1 MADERRSGP
10 PFKGNVA
17 EFWEEVEATSDK
29 KRGEAVGP
37 FPLNPQKRT
46 WPQGALRSVR
56 RHERTLI
63 CGDHV

>member
-46 WPQGALRSVR
+46 
-56 RHERTLI
+56 
-63 CGDHV
+63 

>member
-1 MADERRSGP
+1 MHLSPPFSAFVQLKASMADERRSGP

-46 WPQGALRSVR
+46 
-56 RHERTLI
+56 
-63 CGDHV
+63 